1 MAVRTIT
8 GGIWHG
14 AMGYMACFR
23 IYKSLEGLFLG
34 IFGHYLAQKSLV
46 FGTKMMILGI

>member
-14 AMGYMACFR
+14 AIGYMACFR
-23 IYKSLEGLFLG
+23 IYKALEGLFLG
-34 IFGHYLAQKSLV
+34 IFGHYLA
-46 FGTKMMILGI
+46 